1 MSGLRPPLPR
11 RVESAPN
18 RVRKVKRMNNKVSL
32 DGDTPHEDTDL
43 QNLLRRL
50 DVVEHNERDMLFLLR
65 TLHLAL
71 HNVRVHLSPETKRI
85 HRAIIRMA
93 PFNGRCP
100 ACLDTPVVSERGV
113 LLPPAEY
120 DHFLGPVYN
129 APVHTWLICQVCH
142 QALSNDTHL
151 TWYHQMT
158 TRFRAYQ
165 AAAAAYTAAF
175 GHRTPARL
183 YSGTRTPTK

>member
-1 MSGLRPPLPR
+1 
-11 RVESAPN
+11 
-18 RVRKVKRMNNKVSL
+18 MNNRLSL
-32 DGDTPHEDTDL
+32 DGDTPHEDTDR
-43 QNLLRRL
+43 QNVLRRL
-50 DVVEHNERDMLFLLR
+50 DVVEHNQRDILFLLR
-65 TLHLAL
+65 TQRLAL
-71 HNVRVHLSPETKRI
+71 HNVRVELSPETKRI
-85 HRAIIRMA
+85 HRAVIRMP

-100 ACLDTPVVSERGV
+100 CCVGTDVVSEQGT

-129 APVHTWLICQVCH
+129 APAHTWLICQSCH
-142 QALSNDTHL
+142 RMLSNDHHL
-151 TWYHQMT
+151 VWYHRLT
-158 TRFRAYQ
+158 TRFRRYQ

>member
-1 MSGLRPPLPR
+1 
-11 RVESAPN
+11 
-18 RVRKVKRMNNKVSL
+18 MNNRVSL
-32 DGDTPHEDTDL
+32 DGDTPHEDTL

-50 DVVEHNERDMLFLLR
+50 AAVEQNQIRAEHDRRDILFLLR
-65 TLHLAL
+65 TLHRAL
-71 HNVRVHLSPETKRI
+71 HNVRVELSPETKRI
-85 HRAIIRMA
+85 HRAVIRMP

-100 ACLDTPVVSERGV
+100 ACLETPVVSDRGV

-129 APVHTWLICQVCH
+129 APVHTWLVCRPCH
-142 QALSNDTHL
+142 RALSNDHHL
-151 TWYHQMT
+151 VWYHRLT

-165 AAAAAYTAAF
+165 AAAADYTAAF

-183 YSGTRTPTK
+183 YPGRNAKPR